1 MVRFARA
8 AVPPL
13 ALIVMIAAAAFALGR
28 IYAGTVLMPLVAAA
42 GAGAVLISVAAR
54 RAPSWLVAPI
64 SVVGMVGYTLGAL
77 WWSAD
82 RAGLP
87 GPLRDLA
94 VEAARN
100 GIPRLLTAMIPVE
113 PTPDTVIVPV
123 VAAWLAGLA
132 GAELGL
138 RWGRLLIGYGPPVL
152 LFAGAL
158 YVVGPNAAP
167 AVVPVLMVVVA
178 GALGLAVTGR
188 PSAPDAAALPRRT
201 QVALRVRAAVAAL
214 AAIGLVA
221 ATAPLVTR
229 RVEAT
234 PVDPRQYVQP
244 PQVDSLDENP
254 LIRISGWALNPEQ
267 KLFDLSSDRAEPT
280 RIRLAVLS
288 DYDGITWRVGAVY
301 RGAGRVLPAPAT
313 LPGNAVAPVTQRIE
327 IGDLSGRL
335 LPAVPTPS
343 RVDGVRVAYDPS
355 TGTMIEPDGL
365 RPGVAYTVSSLAEQP
380 DLNLLTA
387 AEVPFG
393 DGVARMLAL
402 GAGAPE
408 PMRELSERIASD
420 AGGSAYQRALGI
432 EDYLATHYKVIAD
445 APSGHAYPN
454 LGFFLFG
461 PANGGGQQG
470 TSEQFAA
477 SYAVLARMMG
487 LPTRVVVGFRSA
499 TGSGPVRGADAQAW
513 PEVYFTDVGW
523 VAFDPMPKPDTVPEP
538 PEREPPKPEP
548 PTPPPSEAPLPTL
561 DPTVSPT
568 AAPIVAAAPDGSGVA
583 PVYAI
588 GGGSLLLLVVAAWC
602 ALVVMRRGLSLRRLA
617 TGTPAD
623 RVAGAWLEV
632 RDALR
637 LAGTPAATHLSA
649 TELAAHAAAAVSVRQ
664 AAPEAP
670 SAPQASPATTGTGT
684 GAGKRP
690 ATDAPSSTG
699 GRATDARTETG
710 GRAATGAPSST
721 EGRTGTDAR
730 TGTVGR
736 TGTDARTGAGGPAAT
751 DARSSTGGWAASD
764 ALATADTP
772 ATTGGTAPAS
782 GAIAPLPE
790 LTTLVGLVNRDAFA
804 PGRTGDAEAAEAGE
818 AARAYTARLRA
829 AQSRW
834 RRLVWPAHPGPLR
847 WRRKHHTDPR

>member
-13 ALIVMIAAAAFALGR
+13 ALIVMIAAAASALGR
-28 IYAGTVLMPLVAAA
+28 VYAGTVLMPLVAAA

-64 SVVGMVGYTLGAL
+64 SVIGMAGYTLGAL
-77 WWSAD
+77 WWAAD

-87 GPLRDLA
+87 GPLGDLA

-123 VAAWLAGLA
+123 VAGWLAGLA
-132 GAELGL
+132 GAELGV
-138 RWGRLLIGYGPPVL
+138 RWGRLLIGYAPPVL

-188 PSAPDAAALPRRT
+188 PPEPDTTLPGRAR
-201 QVALRVRAAVAAL
+201 VALRVRAAVAAL
-214 AAIGLVA
+214 AAIALVA
-221 ATAPLVTR
+221 VTAPLVTR

-254 LIRISGWALNPEQ
+254 LIRISGWALNPDQ
-267 KLFDLSSDRAEPT
+267 KLFDLTSDRSAPT

-313 LPGNAVAPVTQRIE
+313 LPDNAVAPVTQRIE

-365 RPGVAYTVSSLAEQP
+365 RPGLAYTVSSLAEEP

-393 DGVARMLAL
+393 DGIARMLAL
-402 GAGAPE
+402 GAGAPD
-408 PMRELSERIASD
+408 PVRELSEKIASD
-420 AGGSAYQRALGI
+420 AGGGAYERALGI
-432 EDYLATHYKVIAD
+432 EDYLATHYKEIAD

-454 LGFFLFG
+454 LAFFLFG

-487 LPTRVVVGFRSA
+487 LPTRIVVGFRSA
-499 TGSGPVRGADAQAW
+499 TGNGPVRGADAQAW

-523 VAFDPMPKPDTVPEP
+523 VPFDPMPKPDTVPEP

-568 AAPIVAAAPDGSGVA
+568 AAPIVAVAPGGSGVA

-588 GGGSLLLLVVAAWC
+588 GGGGLLLLVVGALC
-602 ALVVMRRGLSLRRLA
+602 ALIVMRRGLSRQRLE
-617 TGTPAD
+617 TGTPTD

-632 RDALR
+632 HDALR

-649 TELAAHAAAAVSVRQ
+649 TELATHAAAALSAGHGTRPRPPAPATASGDQ
-664 AAPEAP
+664 AAPV
-670 SAPQASPATTGTGT
+670 SASP
-684 GAGKRP
+684 GASPRLAAP
-690 ATDAPSSTG
+690 AA
-699 GRATDARTETG
+699 
-710 GRAATGAPSST
+710 
-721 EGRTGTDAR
+721 
-730 TGTVGR
+730 
-736 TGTDARTGAGGPAAT
+736 AGG
-751 DARSSTGGWAASD
+751 DAWAVGG
-764 ALATADTP
+764 
-772 ATTGGTAPAS
+772 S
-782 GAIAPLPE
+782 GIGSARVPE
-790 LTTLVGLVNRDAFA
+790 LDTLVDLVNRDAFA
-804 PGRTGDAEAAEAGE
+804 PDHTADADAAAAGA

-829 AQSRW
+829 VQSRW
-834 RRLVWPAHPGPLR
+834 RRLVWPIHPGPLR
-847 WRRKHHTDPR
+847 WRRKDHRDPR

>member
-1 MVRFARA
+1 MVRFVRA
-8 AVPPL
+8 VVPPV
-13 ALIVMIAAAAFALGR
+13 ALIVMIAAAALALGR
-28 IYAGTVLMPLVAAA
+28 VYAGTVLVPLVAGA

-54 RAPSWLVAPI
+54 RGPSWLVAPL
-64 SVVGMVGYTLGAL
+64 SVVAMAGYTLGAL

-138 RWGRLLIGYGPPVL
+138 RWGRLLIGFGPPVL

-167 AVVPVLMVVVA
+167 AVVPVLMVVIA
-178 GALGLAVTGR
+178 AALGLAVTGR
-188 PSAPDAAALPRRT
+188 PQAPDADLPRTARIALQVRT
-201 QVALRVRAAVAAL
+201 VAAAF
-214 AAIGLVA
+214 AAIALVA
-221 ATAPLVTR
+221 ATAPLVTG

-244 PQVDSLDENP
+244 PQIDSLDENP
-254 LIRISGWALNPEQ
+254 LIRISGWALNPDQ
-267 KLFDLSSDRAEPT
+267 KLFDVRSDRDQAT

-313 LPGNAVAPVTQRIE
+313 LPTNATAEITQRIE

-343 RVDGVRVAYDPS
+343 RVDGVRVAYDPA

-365 RPGVAYTVSSLAEQP
+365 RPGLAYTVSSLQEEP

-387 AEVPFG
+387 ADVPFG
-393 DGVARMLAL
+393 DGVARMLAI
-402 GAGAPE
+402 GPGAPDQVQ
-408 PMRELSERIASD
+408 ELSERIASE
-420 AGGSAYQRALGI
+420 AGGGAYQRALGI
-432 EDYLATHYKVIAD
+432 EDYLATHYKVVAD

-454 LGFFLFG
+454 LAFFLFG

-477 SYAVLARMMG
+477 SYALLARMMG

-499 TGSGPVRGADAQAW
+499 TGTGPVRGADAQAW

-523 VAFDPMPKPDTVPEP
+523 VAFDPLPKPDTVPEP
-538 PEREPPKPEP
+538 PEREPPKPDP

-561 DPTVSPT
+561 EPTASPT
-568 AAPIVAAAPDGSGVA
+568 AAPIVAVAPGGNGLV
-583 PVYAI
+583 PVYA
-588 GGGSLLLLVVAAWC
+588 GGGGGLLLLVVATVC
-602 ALVVMRRGLSLRRLA
+602 VLMLLRRALSQRRLT
-617 TGTPAD
+617 TGTPGE
-623 RVAGAWLEV
+623 RVEGAWLEV

-637 LAGTPAATHLSA
+637 LAGTPAAAHLSA
-649 TELAAHAAAAVSVRQ
+649 TELATHAAAATRRTDTGDG
-664 AAPEAP
+664 EAE
-670 SAPQASPATTGTGT
+670 
-684 GAGKRP
+684 AG
-690 ATDAPSSTG
+690 
-699 GRATDARTETG
+699 
-710 GRAATGAPSST
+710 
-721 EGRTGTDAR
+721 
-730 TGTVGR
+730 
-736 TGTDARTGAGGPAAT
+736 
-751 DARSSTGGWAASD
+751 
-764 ALATADTP
+764 
-772 ATTGGTAPAS
+772 
-782 GAIAPLPE
+782 PLPAE
-790 LTTLVGLVNRDAFA
+790 LTELVDLVNRDAFA
-804 PGRTGDAEAAEAGE
+804 PAHTSEKQATEAAT
-818 AARAYTARLRA
+818 AARAYGSRLRA
-829 AQSRW
+829 TQSRW
-834 RRLVWPAHPGPLR
+834 RRLIWPFHPGPLR
-847 WRRKHHTDPR
+847 WQRNHHDH